1 MKQEEVIEISDVLLA
16 KAIDILR
23 AKNKDYSVDDDA
35 LAGFK
40 FAARDAGITNYQA
53 WLIFARKHWGAIATF
68 CRNGGQLES
77 EPIEERLKDM
87 INYCTLL
94 KCLIEDSKDK
104 TNIESYHYNMQDGKI
119 TYPMVKKVIKD
130 EAGKVICDLTE
141 SQVDLLVEVRKAWDD
156 DFKIM
161 MEREILQQTKNK

>member
-1 MKQEEVIEISDVLLA
+1 MKHNEVIKISDDMMA
-16 KAIDILR
+16 AAAFILQN
-23 AKNKDYSVDDDA
+23 KNKDYSVDEDA

-94 KCLIEDSKDK
+94 KCLIEDEKINKIGYEITDCKISINEIMHRAIDLKDP
-104 TNIESYHYNMQDGKI
+104 NL
-119 TYPMVKKVIKD
+119 PKVD
-130 EAGKVICDLTE
+130 SNPNAFNSNV
-141 SQVDLLVEVRKAWDD
+141 SR
-156 DFKIM
+156 
-161 MEREILQQTKNK
+161 